1 MPRVLLVF
9 EHPTLNGGERSL
21 LAVLPFLQ
29 RAGYSFD
36 ALCFEDGPLTAALAV
51 LKVDHILPVI
61 EGEGSTT
68 SVRREAIG
76 LVLSSFPYDL
86 VHANSLTTGRLSG
99 PVVAEAGV
107 PSIAHLRDIVGL
119 KGPAVADLNRHS
131 RLIAVS
137 RATREFHVA
146 QGVDGAKVCVVFNG
160 VNLDLFTART
170 RNRKRGAEPTRRT
183 IGIVGQII
191 LRKGQE
197 VSLAAA
203 VDVMRSRPDLEVVV
217 LGARHS
223 EKLET
228 REYEARLHGIVADAG
243 MTDRVRFLGTR
254 DDVAELMP
262 TWDLLLHTPRQE
274 PLGRVL
280 LEAAACGVPIVATD
294 VGGTRE
300 IFPGGEEDGATLVQ
314 VDDVNGVAV
323 ACERL
328 LDDDELSAAVG
339 ANGRRRIETVF
350 NVERAAAEL
359 LRHYEEVAAK

>member
-29 RAGYSFD
+29 RAGWDVDAFAPPSGPLAD
-36 ALCFEDGPLTAALAV
+36 ALQQLHV
-51 LKVDHILPVI
+51 WLP
-61 EGEGSTT
+61 SPRT
-68 SVRREAIG
+68 RREGQGVRGFDVDALRTL
-76 LVLSSFPYDL
+76 LVERRYDL

-119 KGPAVADLNRHS
+119 KAAAVADLNRHS

-137 RATREFHVA
+137 HATREFHVS
-146 QGVDGAKVCVVFNG
+146 QGVDGAKVAVVFNG
-160 VNLDLFTART
+160 VDGRLFAPRA
-170 RNRKRGAEPTRRT
+170 RNRKRSGTRT
-183 IGIVGQII
+183 VGIVGQII

-197 VSLAAA
+197 VGLAAA
-203 VDVMRSRPDLEVVV
+203 VEVMRARPDVEVVV

-223 EKLET
+223 EKQET
-228 REYEARLHGIVADAG
+228 REYETRLHQIAADAG

-280 LEAAACGVPIVATD
+280 LEAAACGVPIVATE

-300 IFPGGEEDGATLVQ
+300 IFTGGEQDGAILIP
-314 VDDVNGVAV
+314 VDDVRAAAD
-323 ACERL
+323 ACARL
-328 LDDDELSAAVG
+328 LDDDALADAVG
-339 ANGRRRIETVF
+339 ANGRRRIETLF

-359 LRHYEEVAAK
+359 LRHYEEVAARA